1 MPEIWNSREVRVNG
15 WTAAGAVLIIALVFM
30 SIVWTLVF
38 FSFGIRVATA
48 GIVGRG
54 EARIQIQSADFRIQA
69 YQQFFDL
76 CASIQAAED
85 RMDETHRQ
93 IGLLDAES
101 DPWFRK
107 QEEFAAQSATRQR
120 GIRDYNT
127 DANRSWTQGQFR
139 DEDLAFQLT
148 TELYDP
154 EGGNKTI
161 CVLG

>member
-1 MPEIWNSREVRVNG
+1 MREG
-15 WTAAGAVLIIALVFM
+15 AKFGAAWIGVAVFILLLLWGLVF
-30 SIVWTLVF
+30 I
-38 FSFGIRVATA
+38 SFGIRVATA

-54 EARIQIQSADFRIQA
+54 EARIQIQSANFRIEA
-69 YQQFFDL
+69 YQSFFDL

-93 IGLLDAES
+93 LGLLEAES

-107 QEEFAAQSATRQR
+107 QEEMAAQSATRQR
-120 GIRDYNT
+120 GLRDYNV

-139 DEDLAFQLT
+139 DEDLAFQLDASP
-148 TELYDP
+148 YDP
-154 EGGNKTI
+154 ERGNKTI